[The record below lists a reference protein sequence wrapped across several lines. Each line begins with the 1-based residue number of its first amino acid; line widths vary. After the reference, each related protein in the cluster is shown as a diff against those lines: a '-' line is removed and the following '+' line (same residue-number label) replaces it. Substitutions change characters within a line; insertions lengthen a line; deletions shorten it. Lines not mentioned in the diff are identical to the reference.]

1 MPCFTFI
8 AVHRRLQEPFRE
20 IGLAIRSEERRLQH
34 KAAFFP
40 CSICFHQHFHDAL
53 IMRRYRRV
61 CVRKAKHIHKMIIR
75 ITFICRYILRL
86 ADCLLLTLQ
95 AIFNLL
101 DLLGVADSSVSK
113 HVIDQLSLFVFDSL
127 IPVAFDKRLPGIILC
142 LRRLSAPHL
151 VVVGVLNRHN
161 LQLHLDE
168 LHIVL
173 VMAECCITQATHI
186 SKQFTLILLQ
196 SLCFCSKLFY
206 LLALPGH
213 LVYRLNDAFFCSI
226 ILTFGL
232 NLSSQVTLLFGNA
245 LKRFQLHR
253 RSQLTVF
260 ALLHDFFRAFAEIL
274 SIYAAVIYPL
284 LKLFHMS
291 FYCSIQAAA
300 ILFKLINVIFHV
312 HAQCFADSRRAHIRV
327 ILDMLL
333 NNKYRFC
340 GQLLSVFRFFTLKQ
354 FLFLLSVIFLNVLQ
368 CYLEHLFLSISL
380 GALYHAAIDVLRASF
395 QIIHTAAFGKII
407 HAFFPHSN
415 VDFIFTGNHA
425 VHNCFN
431 LFGRSTAN
439 LAERTIDFS
448 QPLLE
453 APEDTARCF
462 CRRVTALQI
471 IFKATGK
478 AFLHPEPL
486 HLFQG
491 HCLAFNFNGAL
502 GNCNFHLLVELFKF
516 TLHSSAFV
524 LFGNLRIIPRCPLVN
539 SGHVIQQL
547 LRSIR

>member
-20 IGLAIRSEERRLQH
+20 IGLAIRTEEWRLQH

-75 ITFICRYILRL
+75 ITFICRYVLRL
-86 ADCLLLTLQ
+86 ADSLLLTLQ

-101 DLLGVADSSVSK
+101 YLLGIADSSISK
-113 HVIDQLSLFVFDSL
+113 HVIDQLSLFVFDGL
-127 IPVAFDKRLPGIILC
+127 IPVAFDKRLLRIVLR

-151 VVVGVLNRHN
+151 VVIGILNRHN
-161 LQLHLDE
+161 LQLHLNE

-173 VMAECCITQATHI
+173 VMTKRCITQATHI
-186 SKQFTLILLQ
+186 SKQLALILLQ
-196 SLCFCSKLFY
+196 FLCFCSKLFY
-206 LLALPGH
+206 LLALSGH

-226 ILTFGL
+226 ILAFGL
-232 NLSSQVTLLFGNA
+232 YLGSQVTLLFGNA

-253 RSQLTVF
+253 RGQLTVF
-260 ALLHDFFRAFAEIL
+260 ALLHHFFRTFTEIL
-274 SIYAAVIYPL
+274 SIYAAVIYPF
-284 LKLFHMS
+284 LKFFHMS
-291 FYCSIQAAA
+291 FYCSIQAAT
-300 ILFKLINVIFHV
+300 ILFKLLDVILHV
-312 HAQCFADSRRAHIRV
+312 HAQCFADNRRANIRV

-333 NNKYRFC
+333 DNKYRFC
-340 GQLLSVFRFFTLKQ
+340 GQLLTVFRFFTLKQ
-354 FLFLLSVIFLNVLQ
+354 FLFLLPVIFLDVLQ

-380 GALYHAAIDVLRASF
+380 GTLYHTAIYVLRASL
-395 QIIHTAAFGKII
+395 QIVHTTAFGKII
-407 HAFFPHSN
+407 HAFFSHSN

-431 LFGRSTAN
+431 LFGRSPAN
-439 LAERTIDFS
+439 LAECTVNFS

-462 CRRVTALQI
+462 CRRLTALQI
-471 IFKATGK
+471 VFKAAGK

-486 HLFQG
+486 HLFQC
-491 HCLAFNFNGAL
+491 HFLAIYVNGAF
-502 GNCNFHLLVELFKF
+502 GNCSFHLLV
-516 TLHSSAFV
+516 
-524 LFGNLRIIPRCPLVN
+524 
-539 SGHVIQQL
+539 
-547 LRSIR
+547 